1 MTIQQGTE
9 KMFTQYYK
17 LYDEKKAGI
26 VQNTLPN
33 FK

>member
-17 LYDEKKAGI
+17 LYDEKAGI